1 MSAWKRAGVSL
12 AAVAVIA
19 GVAGCQDGDGD
30 KAGSG
35 KKAAGAGRQ
44 VQTRDEMTKVIQAAY
59 KKTSAADSAKV
70 KMTLDMKMPEA
81 PADAGTMEM
90 TGIQSWN
97 PAAMDITMTGSAL
110 AAGGPG
116 APKESRMIML
126 DQVMY
131 VDMGAKQAAEMDGK
145 RWMKLDLKAAA
156 EASGDPAMQKQMT
169 GGLENMN
176 QDPARQLA
184 LLLESPNLKHVGSE
198 KIDGGQTEHYKGTL
212 TFEQMLDANKQ
223 SELLSAKERE
233 QLVAGMKK
241 AGMKGYDTEVWVNQ
255 DGYPARMVVDMK
267 MAKGSM
273 HMRADYT
280 DYGAKAT
287 VQAPP
292 AKDTFDL
299 FEMLKGLKGGA
310 AQG

>member
-1 MSAWKRAGVSL
+1 MSAWKRAGVSM

-19 GVAGCQDGDGD
+19 GVAGCQDGDG
-30 KAGSG
+30 
-35 KKAAGAGRQ
+35 KAAGASSEKHQAG
-44 VQTRDEMTKVIQAAY
+44 QTRDEMTKVIQAAY
-59 KKTSAADSAKV
+59 RKTADARSAKI
-70 KMTLDMKMPEA
+70 KMTMDMKNPASPEES
-81 PADAGTMEM
+81 GTTEM
-90 TGIQSWN
+90 TGVQSWN
-97 PAAMDITMTGSAL
+97 PGAMDITMAGSAL
-110 AAGGPG
+110 AGAGPG
-116 APKESRMIML
+116 APKESRMILL

-156 EASGDPAMQKQMT
+156 EAAGDPALQNQMA

-176 QDPARQLA
+176 QDPSQQLA
-184 LLLESPNLKHVGSE
+184 LLLESPNLKHIGSE
-198 KIDGGQTEHYKGTL
+198 KINGADAEHYKGNL

-223 SELLSAKERE
+223 SELLAPKDRE
-233 QLVAGMKK
+233 QLVAAMKK
-241 AGMKGYDTEVWVNQ
+241 MGMKGYDTEVWVNK
-255 DGYPARMVVDMK
+255 DGYPSRMVVDVK

-273 HMRADYT
+273 HIRTDYT
-280 DYGAKAT
+280 DYGAKAA

-310 AQG
+310 PQG

>member
-1 MSAWKRAGVSL
+1 MSAWKRAGVSV

-19 GVAGCQDGDGD
+19 GVAGCQDGDKGD
-30 KAGSG
+30 SG
-35 KKAAGAGRQ
+35 KKAAGAGEQ
-44 VQTRDEMTKVIQAAY
+44 VQTRDETTKVIQAAY
-59 KKTSAADSAKV
+59 KKTSAANSAKV
-70 KMTLDMKMPEA
+70 KMTMDMKMPAA
-81 PADAGTMEM
+81 PGESGTMEM

-110 AAGGPG
+110 TAADPE

-156 EASGDPAMQKQMT
+156 EASGDPAAQKQMT

-176 QDPARQLA
+176 QDPAQQLA

-198 KIDGGQTEHYKGTL
+198 KVNGGDTEHYKGTL
-212 TFEQMLDANKQ
+212 TFEQMLNANKQ
-223 SELLSAKERE
+223 SEFLTAKERD
-233 QLVAGMKK
+233 QLVANMKK
-241 AGMKGYDTEVWVNQ
+241 IGMKGYDTEVWVNQ

-267 MAKGSM
+267 MAQGTMK
-273 HMRADYT
+273 MRADYT
-280 DYGAKAT
+280 EYGAKAT

-299 FEMLKGLKGGA
+299 FEMLKGLKGAG

>member
-1 MSAWKRAGVSL
+1 MSMSAWKRAGVSV

-19 GVAGCQDGDGD
+19 GVAGCQDGDG
-30 KAGSG
+30 
-35 KKAAGAGRQ
+35 KAAGASSGKHQ
-44 VQTRDEMTKVIQAAY
+44 AGQTRDEMTKVIQAAY
-59 KKTSAADSAKV
+59 RKTAEANSAKV
-70 KMTLDMKMPEA
+70 KMTMDMKMSGASGES
-81 PADAGTMEM
+81 GTTEM
-90 TGIQSWN
+90 TGVQSWN
-97 PAAMDITMTGSAL
+97 PAAMDITMKGSTFSAL
-110 AAGGPG
+110 DPE
-116 APKESRMIML
+116 APKEFRVVML

-131 VDMGAKQAAEMDGK
+131 MDMGTKQAAEMDGK

-176 QDPARQLA
+176 QDPAQQLA

-198 KIDGGQTEHYKGTL
+198 KINGGDTEHYKGTL

-223 SELLSAKERE
+223 SETLTPKERD
-233 QLVAGMKK
+233 QLVAAMKK
-241 AGMKGYDTEVWVNQ
+241 ADVKGYDTEVWVNK
-255 DGYPARMVVDMK
+255 DGYPARMVVDIK
-267 MAKGSM
+267 MAAGTMK
-273 HMRADYT
+273 MRADYT

-292 AKDTFDL
+292 ANETFDL
-299 FEMLKGLKGGA
+299 FAMLKGLKGGA